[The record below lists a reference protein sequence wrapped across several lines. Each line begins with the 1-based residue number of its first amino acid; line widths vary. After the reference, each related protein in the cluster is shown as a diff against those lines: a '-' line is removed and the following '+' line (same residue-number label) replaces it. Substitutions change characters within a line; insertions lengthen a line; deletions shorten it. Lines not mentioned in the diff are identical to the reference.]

1 MDNNILVAEL
11 SAELHRPERDGEA
24 LGEGRA
30 SALRD
35 ELVDG
40 DTVLL
45 PGVGTFTTLKE
56 DEKIVDDL
64 DRGGKLLLPPA
75 ITIQFNPSTLLRRK
89 ITERP

>member
-11 SAELHRPERDGEA
+11 SAELHRPERDVEA
-24 LGEGRA
+24 LVEGLA

-35 ELVDG
+35 ALVDG

-45 PGVGTFTTLKE
+45 PSFGTFTTQKE

>member
-11 SAELHRPERDGEA
+11 SAELHRPERDVEA
-24 LGEGRA
+24 LVGRVA

-35 ELVDG
+35 ALVDG

-45 PGVGTFTTLKE
+45 PGFGTFTTQKE